1 MRSVST
7 VGQNT
12 SGVEFNIADLF
23 ECVADAVPDRV
34 AAVCGTRRVGYR
46 ELDDRSSRLAHVLQ
60 ETGAGSGTHVGC
72 YMANSIGHLEA
83 MVACYKLRAVPIN
96 VNYRYVDAEL
106 AYLFDDADLV
116 GVVHDAAVRDRAA
129 RVAGDRFTVDVDNPS
144 YEKLLAG
151 AAAARDLGPRSPD
164 DHYVL
169 YTGGTTGLP
178 KGVVWRQEDIFFG
191 ALGGGNPGGPPI
203 TTPEAIAASVVDNP
217 AQRLRAFLG
226 DAPGPDQFVS
236 LALGPLMHA
245 SGQWT
250 ALGTLLGGGKI
261 VLYDEPHVDMT
272 HVLDLIERERVN
284 SMNLVGDASAR
295 PLLDALA
302 SDPGRWDTSSLLLLG
317 SGGSILSGD
326 AKTAL
331 MDALPT
337 VLAIVEGIGSSE
349 SPAQAVA
356 VTTRAGGL
364 SESLT
369 FAAKADTIV
378 VDDDLQPIPS
388 GSGVAGRLATRGRVP
403 LGYYNDDA
411 RSARTFVEIDGAR
424 WSLPGDMATIDA
436 DGTVHL
442 LGRGSMCINTGG
454 EKVYPEEVEA
464 VVKSAPGVAD
474 AVVVGVPDPK
484 WGQRVVAIV
493 AGDAPSLDALQ
504 QHCRARLAGYKVPRS
519 LFVVDEIA
527 RTPAGKADY
536 AWANNIVGRD
546 R

>member
-1 MRSVST
+1 VST

-12 SGVEFNIADLF
+12 SAVEFNIADLF

-34 AAVCGTRRVGYR
+34 AAVSGTRRVSYR

-60 ETGAGSGTHVGC
+60 EMGAGSRTHVGC

-116 GVVHDAAVRDRAA
+116 GVVHDSAVRDRAA
-129 RVAGDRFTVDVDNPS
+129 RVAGDRFTVDVDDPS
-144 YEKLLAG
+144 YETLLAG
-151 AAAARDLGPRSPD
+151 AAAVRDLGPRSPD

-203 TTPEAIAASVVDNP
+203 TTPEAIATSVVDNP
-217 AQRLRAFLG
+217 AQRLRAFLA

-250 ALGTLLGGGKI
+250 ALGTLLGGGKV

-302 SDPGRWDTSSLLLLG
+302 SDPARWDTSSLLLLG

-331 MDALPT
+331 MDELPT

-493 AGDAPSLDALQ
+493 AGDAPSLDTLQ
-504 QHCRARLAGYKVPRS
+504 EHCRARLAGYKVPRA

-536 AWANNIVGRD
+536 AWANHVVGRD